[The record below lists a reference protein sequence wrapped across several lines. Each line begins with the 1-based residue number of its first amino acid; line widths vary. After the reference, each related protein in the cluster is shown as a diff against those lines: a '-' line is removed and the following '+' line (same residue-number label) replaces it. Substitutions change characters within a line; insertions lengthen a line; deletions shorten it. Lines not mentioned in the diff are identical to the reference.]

1 LFHRFLF
8 ALLFCFF
15 IDNGILFEHLP
26 STGVVRKTITDIKN
40 KIEITMKKYTKMM
53 AVAAAALAIFVTTN
67 VNAQTSEPTN
77 PSRQKL
83 GIGLNAGVPTNS
95 GSSFA
100 LGADLRYQVDLDRQ
114 LSIPITAGFTSI
126 FNKDVTI
133 GGTTYEV
140 DNSNYIPVKAGLKYF
155 FNDSGAGAYGLAEAG
170 AAFGTKS
177 GSGTSFVYS
186 PAIGYAWSNGLDL
199 GVKYEGLSKS
209 GANNG
214 YVGLRL
220 AYGFKL

>member
-1 LFHRFLF
+1 MRKH
-8 ALLFCFF
+8 
-15 IDNGILFEHLP
+15 
-26 STGVVRKTITDIKN
+26 TKTIAI
-40 KIEITMKKYTKMM
+40 
-53 AVAAAALAIFVTTN
+53 AVAALAIFTTTN
-67 VNAQTSEPTN
+67 VNAQEVPSSN

-83 GIGLNAGVPTNS
+83 GVGINAGIPTNS

-100 LGADLRYQVDLDRQ
+100 LGADLRYQVDIDRQ

-133 GGTTYEV
+133 GSTTYEV
-140 DNSNYIPVKAGLKYF
+140 ANFNYIPVKAGLKYF
-155 FNDSGAGAYGLAEAG
+155 FSETGAGAYGLAEVG
-170 AAFGTKS
+170 AAFGTNS

-209 GANNG
+209 GTSNG